1 MYITPTNHTQAL
13 RWLLS
18 EFHGGNTFS
27 KQTLWHWL
35 QQANV
40 RTSTVAVD
48 AAHLRVILDYLHES
62 EAGHYDPETYP
73 EHVDTHVY
81 AHVLAIE
88 AQLSAAEKGG
98 AE

>member
-1 MYITPTNHTQAL
+1 MHITPTNHTQAL

-27 KQTLWHWL
+27 KDTLWHWL
-35 QQANV
+35 EQANV
-40 RTSTVAVD
+40 RASTVAVD
-48 AAHLRVILDYLHES
+48 AAHLRVIVDYLHDS
-62 EAGHYDPETYP
+62 EADHYDPETYP
-73 EHVDTHVY
+73 EHVNTHVY

-88 AQLSAAEKGG
+88 AQLKDAEKGG